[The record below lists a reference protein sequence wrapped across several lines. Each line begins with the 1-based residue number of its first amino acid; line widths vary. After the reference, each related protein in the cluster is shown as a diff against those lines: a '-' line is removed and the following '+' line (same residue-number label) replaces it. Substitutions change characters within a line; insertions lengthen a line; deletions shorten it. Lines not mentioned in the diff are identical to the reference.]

1 MLWEIMVEG
10 EMCSHAGWGWAQ
22 SCTCGGEEVLHL
34 LVRAGCFILIPPP
47 CFLLVPCVSTHV
59 SSVPCHLSSRIRVMN
74 RLHLGHFWNCG
85 DRKKKKLIAVAPSQM
100 GNKPCCSCFTR
111 QTDITVARDV
121 PPSWAG
127 VDVLA
132 SKDTTHQAWLK
143 KELKEVMARAHSQ
156 L

>member
-1 MLWEIMVEG
+1 
-10 EMCSHAGWGWAQ
+10 MCSHAGWGWAQ

-85 DRKKKKLIAVAPSQM
+85 DRKKKKAHC
-100 GNKPCCSCFTR
+100 CCSFSDGK
-111 QTDITVARDV
+111 QAMLLMFHKTDRHHSGQRCASFLGRGRCTCKQGHS
-121 PPSWAG
+121 PPGMVEEG
-127 VDVLA
+127 VKGGDGKSPFSAVKT
-132 SKDTTHQAWLK
+132 KDL
-143 KELKEVMARAHSQ
+143 
-156 L
+156 